1 MGTIFNPDFAAAA
14 KKELDRR
21 SGKTEDG
28 KGGFIQGSMPT
39 AWKYKKYAYINLE
52 LTGKSATTI
61 CVADKTLKIGDTN
74 SGNLYTTDGAGGPRR
89 PNITLQSVNIT
100 NQGGSDY
107 TDAYLYEIEASFKV
121 WSLSQMNQV
130 EKGFFRIGAE
140 MKVSFG
146 WRGQTEAGI
155 NTDSIL
161 ASIYNFGFS
170 MDNDGSYT
178 CNVKA
183 MSAAGLFGHETM
195 GGDVRT
201 TSTGI
206 DEKQVDPNVTPFLSA
221 MEVFRNLA
229 RTAFGIKKDD
239 IDDNDGDGT
248 PGDNEV
254 IYKTHKHTESGN
266 IMLFAFAELEL
277 TTTTFTIRDD
287 SNVLY
292 TSLGSILE
300 YLNFTSKTDGM
311 FKLNFLGGTTE
322 YKLAPTE
329 KNFNMIGSSNP
340 FRTFIPIGEAGIYG
354 GDDKP
359 INGAATKKGLI
370 FNEPAEQPK
379 WYTES
384 GDIGKI
390 FLNIDTVTDAY
401 NDLQG
406 SASGKAGAK
415 APPKTKDFLSKLF
428 SMIETDT
435 GGVVRL
441 QTRPRTT
448 DLDSN
453 NKGPVVGDKKTIV
466 DVINRAMIPTK
477 AKDAVSKPYIFSV
490 LGENSITRN
499 VSLQSDFDTDL
510 LIRAS
515 SKSIKEG
522 SSNMKVLSG
531 LYSDCYKNGLG
542 PVESPEPAG
551 GPPLRDT
558 TPHPDPN
565 PGGNYVETAKKTAA
579 QNAKDAANVKV
590 TYDDIKALKK
600 EIGEMGWSSQKSNS
614 LATIIQKY
622 MGQNSDTITVGAY
635 AEVPMMLKLGVTI
648 DGISGVKYMSP
659 ITIDRLPKAYTGKG
673 IDFPIISIEHSF
685 DGQGDWSTTYETV
698 MRIK

>member
-1 MGTIFNPDFAAAA
+1 MGTIFNPVFDEKAWA
-14 KKELDRR
+14 ELDRR
-21 SGKTEDG
+21 SGLIDG
-28 KGGFIQGSMPT
+28 VQGPMPDS
-39 AWKYKKYAYINLE
+39 WKYKKYAYINLE
-52 LTGKSATTI
+52 LTGESATTI

-74 SGNLYTTDGAGGPRR
+74 SGNLYTTDGDNGPRR

-206 DEKQVDPNVTPFLSA
+206 GKDQVNPNVTPFLSA

-254 IYKTHKHTESGN
+254 IYKTHKDTSSG
-266 IMLFAFAELEL
+266 ITMLFAFAELEL
-277 TTTTFTIRDD
+277 TTTTLGFTDD

-329 KNFNMIGSSNP
+329 NSFNMIGSSNP
-340 FRTFIPIGEAGIYG
+340 FSTFIPIGEAGIYG

-370 FNEPAEQPK
+370 FNGPAEQPK

-390 FLNIDTVTDAY
+390 FLNIDTVTEAY

-441 QTRPRTT
+441 QTRPRNS

-477 AKDAVSKPYIFSV
+477 AKDEVSKPYIFSV

-531 LYSDCYKNGLG
+531 LYSDCYKNAGE
-542 PVESPEPAG
+542 PVGTGTVLAP
-551 GPPLRDT
+551 DT
-558 TPHPDPN
+558 SD
-565 PGGNYVETAKKTAA
+565 GNIKFIE
-579 QNAKDAANVKV
+579 DAISGKNLVDEANTKV

-622 MGQNSDTITVGAY
+622 VGQNSDTIAAGSY

-659 ITIDRLPKAYTGKG
+659 IIIDRMPTTYTGKG

>member
-1 MGTIFNPDFAAAA
+1 MGTIFNPVFDEKAWA
-14 KKELDRR
+14 ELDRR
-21 SGKTEDG
+21 SGLIDG
-28 KGGFIQGSMPT
+28 EQGSMPDS
-39 AWKYKKYAYINLE
+39 WKYKKYAYINLE
-52 LTGKSATTI
+52 LTGESATTI

-74 SGNLYTTDGAGGPRR
+74 SGNLYTTDGENGPRR

-183 MSAAGLFGHETM
+183 MSAAGLFGQETM

-206 DEKQVDPNVTPFLSA
+206 GEEQVDPTLTPFLSA

-229 RTAFGIKKDD
+229 RTAFGIKKGDV
-239 IDDNDGDGT
+239 DDNDAAGF
-248 PGDNEV
+248 PKDNEV
-254 IYKTHKHTESGN
+254 IYKIHKDTGSK
-266 IMLFAFAELEL
+266 ITMLFAFAELEL
-277 TTTTFTIRDD
+277 PNLLGRLVSGNDE
-287 SNVLY
+287 NVLY
-292 TSLGSILE
+292 TSLGSILD
-300 YLNFTSKTDGM
+300 YLNYSSKTDGL
-311 FKLNFLGGTTE
+311 FELNFLGGTTE

-340 FRTFIPIGEAGIYG
+340 FRTFIPIGYAGEYG
-354 GDDKP
+354 IKSEG
-359 INGAATKKGLI
+359 GLI
-370 FNEPAEQPK
+370 FNEPVEQPE
-379 WYTES
+379 WYTKP

-390 FLNIDTVTDAY
+390 FLNIDTVTEAY

-441 QTRPRTT
+441 QTRPRAT

-453 NKGPVVGDKKTIV
+453 NKGPVVGGKTIV

-477 AKDAVSKPYIFSV
+477 AKDEVSKPYIFSV

-542 PVESPEPAG
+542 PVGTPEPAG

-558 TPHPDPN
+558 TPPEDQN
-565 PGGNYVETAKKTAA
+565 VQGNYVETALKEAD

-600 EIGEMGWSSQKSNS
+600 DIGESGWSSQKSDS

-622 MGQNSDTITVGAY
+622 VGQNSDTIAAGSY

-659 ITIDRLPKAYTGKG
+659 IIIDRMPTTYTGKG